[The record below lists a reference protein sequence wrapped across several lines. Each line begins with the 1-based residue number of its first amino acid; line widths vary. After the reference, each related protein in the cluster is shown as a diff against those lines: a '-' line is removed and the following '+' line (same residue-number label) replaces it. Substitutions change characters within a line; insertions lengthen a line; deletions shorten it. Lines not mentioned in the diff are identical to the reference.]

1 MNSELAYSLKATEK
15 SDVYS
20 FGIVLLELL
29 TGRSPTEPQFGEGKD
44 IVYWVSTH
52 LDSER
57 VKDIFDPRIS
67 CPSADDMIKVLK
79 IAICCTAKLPNL
91 RPSMR
96 EVVNM
101 LIHSDPCSPMNR
113 VKSFGKNC

>member
-1 MNSELAYSLKATEK
+1 ELAYSVKVTEK

-29 TGRSPTEPQFGEGKD
+29 TGHGPVEPQYGEGKD

-52 LDSER
+52 LNQQNASEILDSR
-57 VKDIFDPRIS
+57 VS
-67 CPSADDMIKVLK
+67 SSAEECMMKVLK
-79 IAICCTAKLPNL
+79 VAILCTTKLPNL
-91 RPSMR
+91 RPTMR

-101 LIHSDPCSPMNR
+101 LINADPCNLAAR
-113 VKSFGKNC
+113 EKNYCKNL